1 MRMVYFRWC
10 LTFSWDS
17 LPIMQSYVK
26 QKLGEPAPITAEEK
40 PEVESPSTPT
50 GPVTKGI
57 LATSNVPGAVEGER
71 WDPNKAVDKLKSGVI
86 TKLKEQSK
94 RSPLASHTTPATTA
108 IEEPPVKVTVEE
120 GTNP

>member
-1 MRMVYFRWC
+1 M
-10 LTFSWDS
+10 TDFSWDS
-17 LPIMQSYVK
+17 LPIIQSYVK

-40 PEVESPSTPT
+40 PQLESPSTPT
-50 GPVTKGI
+50 APLAKSI
-57 LATSNVPGAVEGER
+57 LAASRVTSAVEGER

-94 RSPLASHTTPATTA
+94 RSPNASHTTPATTA
-108 IEEPPVKVTVEE
+108 IDEPPVKINVDE